1 MHWSGEGLRQ
11 YEESVATPP
20 KDQVDSSTPTYSRS
34 TMNNFGTDP
43 HKLYRKDS
51 PATSVE
57 AAYSVDTTALEQMV
71 YEAIRRRPDGCI
83 ADELDRKSTRLNS
96 SHVKRSRMPSSA

>member
-1 MHWSGEGLRQ
+1 
-11 YEESVATPP
+11 
-20 KDQVDSSTPTYSRS
+20 
-34 TMNNFGTDP
+34 MNDFGTDP

-57 AAYSVDTTALEQMV
+57 AAHSVDTTALEQMV

-83 ADELDRKSTRLNS
+83 ADELLTEFSGYPYSSITARFKALIDKGFIEVIGSRKG
-96 SHVKRSRMPSSA
+96 RSGRSQRVMRVCHH